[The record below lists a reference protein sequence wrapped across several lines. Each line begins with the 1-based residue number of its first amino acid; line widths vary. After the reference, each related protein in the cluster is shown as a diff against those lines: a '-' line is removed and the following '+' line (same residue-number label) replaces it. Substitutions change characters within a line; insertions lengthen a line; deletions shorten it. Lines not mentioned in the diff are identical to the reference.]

1 MFRLLNTRPGHHALL
16 AALGVLLFLPNLGG
30 PSLWDI
36 DEGNNTECSLE
47 MMLSGNWVVPTFN
60 YALRVDKPAL
70 LYWLQIAAFR
80 SCGVNEF
87 SARLPSA
94 LASLLTVL
102 LAYEFGRRLFGATTA
117 LIGGTVLASAT
128 LFCAAAHFANPD
140 ALLNACT
147 LLTLFL
153 FWQGFRSGHGL
164 WWVASGAAA
173 GLGVLAK
180 GPVGVLLPSVIAVLF
195 LLWSRQW
202 RRLLGWPVVGAGLA
216 CFFVFAPWY
225 AWVGTDTKG
234 EFLRG
239 FFLDH
244 NVGRFRNTM
253 EGHAGGLYYYPLMLI
268 VGLAPWSSFLG
279 LTVWHATGRR
289 AREDN
294 DLPVKPTEN
303 RGMPPAHRFLWCW
316 VAVYLLFFSL
326 SGTKLPNYVL
336 PLYAPMALLTARF
349 LDRWRLGRIVPNR
362 WLLRSSLV
370 CFALVGVAVTAGLL
384 VAGGVAT
391 LPFGRVRPIPAVA
404 LWAPLGI
411 VPVLGALAAGWFV
424 FRQRRGTSLLALA
437 AAAVVFLATVSAWGV
452 MSVDAEKAPRTLA
465 NALHA
470 GQEDAEVRVIAFHYF
485 QPSLV
490 FYCGRQVQIVQ
501 NDEEVIDIFR
511 YPQEVYLFLPADDWE
526 RFQGRLPTA
535 CRMVS
540 RKRDLYRNCEVV
552 LICNR

>member
-1 MFRLLNTRPGHHALL
+1 MFRLLNTRPGHHLL
-16 AALGVLLFLPNLGG
+16 LTGLCAVLFLPNLGG

-36 DEGNNTECSLE
+36 DEGNNSECSKE
-47 MMLSGNWVVPTFN
+47 MLLSGNWVIPTFN

-70 LYWLQIAAFR
+70 LYWLQIAAYR
-80 SCGVNEF
+80 SFGVNEF

-94 LASLLTVL
+94 LAALLTVL

-117 LIGGTVLASAT
+117 LIGGAVLASAT

-147 LLTLFL
+147 VLTLFC
-153 FWQGFRSGHGL
+153 FWQGFHSGKRL

-180 GPVGVLLPSVIAVLF
+180 GPVGVLLPSVISVLF

-202 RRLLGWPVVGAGLA
+202 RLLLSWPVLGASLA
-216 CFFVFAPWY
+216 CGLVFAPWY
-225 AWVGTDTKG
+225 AWVGADTKG

-253 EGHAGGLYYYPLMLI
+253 EGHAGGLYYYPLVLLA
-268 VGLAPWSSFLG
+268 GLAPWSSFLG
-279 LTVWHATGRR
+279 LALWHAMGRR

-294 DLPVKPTEN
+294 DLPLKAPEGK
-303 RGMPPAHRFLWCW
+303 GMAPAYRFLWCW
-316 VAVYLLFFSL
+316 VGVYLLFFSL

-349 LDRWRLGRIVPNR
+349 LDRWRLGQIAPNR
-362 WLLRSSLV
+362 WVLRSCLV

-384 VAGGVAT
+384 IAGGVAT
-391 LPFGRVRPIPAVA
+391 LPFGRIRPIPALA
-404 LWAPLGI
+404 LWAPLGLIPI
-411 VPVLGALAAGWFV
+411 VGALAAGWFV
-424 FRQRRGTSLLALA
+424 SGQRRGAALVALA
-437 AAAVVFLATVSAWGV
+437 GSAVVFLATLSAWGV
-452 MSVDAEKAPRTLA
+452 MSVDAEKAPRTLVHDLRA
-465 NALHA
+465 S
-470 GQEDAEVRVIAFHYF
+470 QEDAEVRVIAFHYF

-490 FYCGRQVQIVQ
+490 FYCGRQVQTLQ
-501 NDEEVIDIFR
+501 NDDEVLDTLR
-511 YPQEVYLFLPADDWE
+511 YPQEVYLFVPADDWE
-526 RFQGRLPTA
+526 RFQGRAPASCHAL
-535 CRMVS
+535 S

-552 LICNR
+552 LVCNR